1 MTTSDSEKKIKRI
14 LVALDASPHSL
25 AALEMGTELAAKLG
39 AELTGIF
46 VEDIN
51 IHRLANLP
59 FANEVGFLTASI
71 RKLDTPLVSREFRTL
86 ARQAYQAMELLAK
99 RRNLSC
105 SFRRVQGLIPME
117 LINAASE
124 ADLILLG
131 KSGWSKRKQMGSTAR
146 VVVIDAPRQ
155 AFFLRPGIQIGL
167 PMLVLYDGSP
177 IARKTLGVALL
188 IHTGNHPV
196 NILVLAK
203 QESVAEKLQSDVIR
217 QAEMAGNPVELQWT
231 PDLDLSILANMTTSS
246 SCGILILPAG
256 SEYIDEGNLIEL
268 LDNTDCGVVII
279 R

>member
-99 RRNLSC
+99 RRNLSW
-105 SFRRVQGLIPME
+105 SFRRVQGVIPME
-117 LINAASE
+117 LINAASD

-246 SCGILILPAG
+246 SCGILILPAE
-256 SEYIDEGNLIEL
+256 SEYIDEDNLIEL
-268 LDNTDCGVVII
+268 LDNTDCGVLII

>member
-1 MTTSDSEKKIKRI
+1 
-14 LVALDASPHSL
+14 
-25 AALEMGTELAAKLG
+25 
-39 AELTGIF
+39 
-46 VEDIN
+46 
-51 IHRLANLP
+51 
-59 FANEVGFLTASI
+59 
-71 RKLDTPLVSREFRTL
+71 
-86 ARQAYQAMELLAK
+86 
-99 RRNLSC
+99 
-105 SFRRVQGLIPME
+105 
-117 LINAASE
+117 
-124 ADLILLG
+124 
-131 KSGWSKRKQMGSTAR
+131 MGSTAR
-146 VVVIDAPRQ
+146 VVVIDSPRQ

-246 SCGILILPAG
+246 SCGILILPAE
-256 SEYIDEGNLIEL
+256 SEYIDEDNLIEL
-268 LDNTDCGVVII
+268 LDNTDCGVLII

>member
-99 RRNLSC
+99 RRNLSW
-105 SFRRVQGLIPME
+105 SFRRVQGVIPME
-117 LINAASE
+117 LINAATD

-217 QAEMAGNPVELQWT
+217 QAEMAGNPVELQLT

-246 SCGILILPAG
+246 SCGILILPAE
-256 SEYIDEGNLIEL
+256 SEYIDEDNLIEL
-268 LDNTDCGVVII
+268 LDNTDCGVLII

>member
-99 RRNLSC
+99 RRNLSW
-105 SFRRVQGLIPME
+105 SFRRVQGVIPME
-117 LINAASE
+117 LINAASD

-246 SCGILILPAG
+246 SCGILILPAE

-268 LDNTDCGVVII
+268 LDNTDCGVLII